1 MIKHIKKFSNPIVV
15 NKKWKAYKDKGASD
29 LFLSA
34 NPEKKYSIITPDKRI
49 VNFGQ
54 MNYEDFTKHLD
65 PVRRK
70 AYLSRANGIK
80 GDWKKDKYS
89 PNNLAINLL
98 W

>member
-34 NPEKKYSIITPDKRI
+34 NPEKKYSIITPEGKL
-49 VNFGQ
+49 VNFGG
-54 MNYEDFTKHLD
+54 MGYEDWTKHGN
-65 PVRRK
+65 PARRQ
-70 AYLSRANGIK
+70 AYLNRACGTK